1 MGSNNEANKGM
12 HYSDSPEFWGSKYDM
27 VRDAL
32 ADDVTA
38 LNRFD
43 AVTTDLEHFK
53 VCWIMSGGSADRII
67 QAFRYLVSME
77 AERASRMEE
86 IKETKP
92 RRGSGCSIPF
102 RLVNPYTG
110 EVLEQYGELDD
121 GAYWGSTNSYGK

>member
-1 MGSNNEANKGM
+1 MGSNNGANKGM
-12 HYSDSPEFWGSKYDM
+12 HYSHSPKFWGSRYDM
-27 VRDAL
+27 VRSAL

-43 AVTTDLEHFK
+43 SVATDLEHFK

-77 AERASRMEE
+77 AERALRMEE

-92 RRGSGCSIPF
+92 RRERGFSDKISIID
-102 RLVNPYTG
+102 
-110 EVLEQYGELDD
+110 LD
-121 GAYWGSTNSYGK
+121 TEEGKAWLRRRG